1 MPKGRFEMRLRGL
14 IPATVTPM
22 TPDFEIDESSLRRYI
37 RWLLD
42 QQPHGV
48 AINVD
53 TGEGPHLWAHERR
66 RVLEIWAEELNGR
79 IPIVAGL
86 GAAFNAQAVSLA
98 KEAKTAGADALLVFP
113 IPAFQ
118 GLPLDPDVPYAY
130 HSAVAEVG
138 LPLVIFQLQPSLG
151 GVEYP
156 PDAIERLAS
165 IDGVVAIKEAS
176 FDALKYTKTL
186 RVLEALER
194 PIAMLTGNDNFIGE
208 SFVLGADGA
217 LIGFG
222 TLATDRQV
230 EMVDAFDA
238 GDSERG
244 LKIWRE
250 LIPLEEAV
258 FGSPVRDY
266 RARTKAALHAI
277 GVIDH
282 ATVRPPL
289 LPCKPEQVDH
299 IVELLKQSSGAA

>member
-1 MPKGRFEMRLRGL
+1 MKLHGL

-22 TPDFEIDESSLRRYI
+22 TPDFQLDEPSLRRYI
-37 RWLLD
+37 GWLLD
-42 QQPHGV
+42 QQPHGLAV
-48 AINVD
+48 NVD
-53 TGEGPHLWAHERR
+53 TGEGPHLWPHERR
-66 RVLEIWAEELNGR
+66 RVLEVVAEEVNDR
-79 IPIVAGL
+79 IPIVTGL
-86 GAAFNAQAVSLA
+86 GASFTEQAIQLA
-98 KEAKTAGADALLVFP
+98 TESKEAGASALLVFP

-118 GLPLDPDVPYAY
+118 GVPLDPEMPYAY

-138 LPLVIFQLQPSLG
+138 LPLVLFQLQPALG
-151 GVEYP
+151 GVEYS
-156 PDAIERLAS
+156 PDVISRLAS

-176 FDALKYTKTL
+176 FDALKYTRTL

-194 PIAMLTGNDNFIGE
+194 PISMLSGNDNFIGE
-208 SFVLGADGA
+208 SFILGADGA

-230 EMVDAFDA
+230 EMVEAFDT
-238 GDSERG
+238 GDHDRG
-244 LKIWRE
+244 MKIWRE

-282 ATVRPPL
+282 PTVRPPL
-289 LPCKPEQVDH
+289 LPSKPDEVSTV
-299 IVELLKQSSGAA
+299 VELLKQSSSAA